1 MATGVLDNVYL
12 KFDGAITG
20 LYASAS
26 SGISSYVIPIAWIV
40 LAVLLLV
47 WCYLT
52 MTGKTSMPVLDLFV
66 PFIAFMLVLY
76 AMGSGYTAWIADP
89 LYKLPEEL
97 VSAVGRGSATT
108 PIQALALFEEKF
120 IGLATGGF
128 NLLVDYVKSLAWGA
142 AILLAIVLLI
152 MIIAAV
158 IMMVVIFCG
167 LVYAKLGLT
176 LVLAV
181 GPFFVFLLVLQHTR
195 DKFFSWLNTALF
207 FVFYY
212 VLCFL
217 FMNLFFNF
225 LDAYINAL
233 AGVAANSGAGVAG
246 TIADAIRNQFMGGD
260 MAKAGN
266 VIVLFMPVVL
276 LTLIMAFMFL
286 QLSTIA
292 SSMTSGAGG
301 AVRRRR
307 APCRTPCRPWH
318 CGRSRSGPSASRGPR
333 RTVLARCR
341 PCRPSPAPRWCRRR
355 RGRRRPRCCGPVVRR
370 WTRRWR
376 RWR

>member
-181 GPFFVFLLVLQHTR
+181 GPFFVLLLVLQHTR

-301 AVRRRR
+301 AVGQGASSLIYYMRG
-307 APCRTPCRPWH
+307 AL
-318 CGRSRSGPSASRGPR
+318 RSRGGAKSA
-333 RTVLARCR
+333 
-341 PCRPSPAPRWCRRR
+341 PAKP
-355 RGRRRPRCCGPVVRR
+355 
-370 WTRRWR
+370 
-376 RWR
+376 

>member
-128 NLLVDYVKSLAWGA
+128 NLLVDYVKSLAWG
-142 AILLAIVLLI
+142 
-152 MIIAAV
+152 
-158 IMMVVIFCG
+158 

-266 VIVLFMPVVL
+266 VIVVFMPVVL

-301 AVRRRR
+301 AVGQGASSLIYYMRG
-307 APCRTPCRPWH
+307 AL
-318 CGRSRSGPSASRGPR
+318 RSRGGAKSA
-333 RTVLARCR
+333 
-341 PCRPSPAPRWCRRR
+341 PAKP
-355 RGRRRPRCCGPVVRR
+355 
-370 WTRRWR
+370 
-376 RWR
+376 

>member
-1 MATGVLDNVYL
+1 MATGVLDNIYL

-97 VSAVGRGSATT
+97 VSAVGRGSAST

-301 AVRRRR
+301 AVGQGASSLIYYMRG
-307 APCRTPCRPWH
+307 AL
-318 CGRSRSGPSASRGPR
+318 RSRGGAKSA
-333 RTVLARCR
+333 
-341 PCRPSPAPRWCRRR
+341 PAKP
-355 RGRRRPRCCGPVVRR
+355 
-370 WTRRWR
+370 
-376 RWR
+376 